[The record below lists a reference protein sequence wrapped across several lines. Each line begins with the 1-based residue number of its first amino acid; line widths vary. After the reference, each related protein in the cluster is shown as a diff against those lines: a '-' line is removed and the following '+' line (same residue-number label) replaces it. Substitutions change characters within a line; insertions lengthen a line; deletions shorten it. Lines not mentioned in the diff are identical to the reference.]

1 MEIIAIHAILNAEL
15 ALDQIIINV
24 NLVIKDL
31 FFMQDNVSLNV
42 LMDSIKMETHVI
54 NAIQIVQ
61 IVMDIAEKIVILVH
75 KINSSL
81 MDHVLIVAQMDSLL
95 TMLINAKNVI
105 KIV

>member
-42 LMDSIKMETHVI
+42 LMDSINKETHVI
-54 NAIQIVQ
+54 NVIQIVQ
-61 IVMDIAEKIVILVH
+61 IVMDIVVKIVILVH

>member
-42 LMDSIKMETHVI
+42 LMDSINKETHVI
-54 NAIQIVQ
+54 NVIQIVQ

>member
-61 IVMDIAEKIVILVH
+61 IVMDIVVKIVILVH